1 MVILCA
7 TAGRCHHALTLIAYG
22 SLVGASTPSGLAYA
36 NATEVWAKVPIG
48 SIAVKVGVKPRV
60 IPHMS
65 KVQPIMSI
73 SKSIAPAIA
82 IATISISPGHII
94 VVPSVIPVS
103 TPVVMVTSVG
113 VSHSIIPVKPV
124 ARSGEH
130 IGI

>member
-1 MVILCA
+1 MVGECLRTSSA
-7 TAGRCHHALTLIAYG
+7 TPPRFTKARIETWIIAMMPAGII
-22 SLVGASTPSGLAYA
+22 VM
-36 NATEVWAKVPIG
+36 EI
-48 SIAVKVGVKPRV
+48 GVKPRV